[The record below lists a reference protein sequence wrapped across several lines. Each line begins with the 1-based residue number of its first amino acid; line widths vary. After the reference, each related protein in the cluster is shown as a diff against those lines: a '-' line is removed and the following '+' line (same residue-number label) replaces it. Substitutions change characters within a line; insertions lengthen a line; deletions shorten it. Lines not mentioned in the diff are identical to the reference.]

1 MYLHREHVGNRL
13 RHVDQ
18 MKAVA
23 VLCMVE
29 VHTAA
34 IIPPEGITVG
44 HPAAFIAAAFGGMAA
59 PMFITLSG
67 WGIYK
72 SGLRKNNAKDK
83 NWTKWILSRVCLLFI
98 CQIIV
103 NIALNM
109 DRGGRFYWQ
118 TPGVL
123 TLLAIASLLTPIIIM
138 MSNRIRTYMMLIM
151 IVSPLLIGEYSGLE
165 WSWSH
170 RVDSQGVYEWIE
182 RLLWNGTYPATPW
195 LGYIFLGSLIFDFQ
209 DKPETRDNV
218 IKIGLVITVFS
229 IFIAIIQK
237 KAWALTS
244 GNALLTFF
252 PASSFF
258 LVVSGTVVV
267 LIMKILEG
275 DEISGGKA
283 KFSERLSSLE
293 AVGRITLTIYVV
305 HFIILGI
312 AALLLI
318 DKPRFG
324 LFTAFSITI
333 IHTLLWIPLANWHQ
347 KNIPNISFENLLR
360 KIN

>member
-1 MYLHREHVGNRL
+1 
-13 RHVDQ
+13 

-209 DKPETRDNV
+209 D
-218 IKIGLVITVFS
+218 
-229 IFIAIIQK
+229 
-237 KAWALTS
+237 
-244 GNALLTFF
+244 
-252 PASSFF
+252 
-258 LVVSGTVVV
+258 
-267 LIMKILEG
+267 LI
-275 DEISGGKA
+275 
-283 KFSERLSSLE
+283 
-293 AVGRITLTIYVV
+293 
-305 HFIILGI
+305 
-312 AALLLI
+312 
-318 DKPRFG
+318 
-324 LFTAFSITI
+324 
-333 IHTLLWIPLANWHQ
+333 W
-347 KNIPNISFENLLR
+347 
-360 KIN
+360 